1 MEKQIF
7 QFTNY
12 DVPVE
17 IAGHSFTLNCS
28 ADTGDYIKA
37 AAGKLRE
44 LANQVAAGEKNNA
57 DIVEYGMGVVDH
69 LLGAGA
75 AEKILEGRDAK
86 NRTSDVMD
94 LCRFMVEIAAK
105 FRNERQKSTQ
115 PRPHRRKKKK

>member
-28 ADTGDYIKA
+28 ADTGDYIKSV
-37 AAGKLRE
+37 AGKLHE

-57 DIVEYGMGVVDH
+57 DIVEYGIGVVDH
-69 LLGAGA
+69 LLGAGS

-105 FRNERQKSTQ
+105 FRNERQKSMQ
-115 PRPHRRKKKK
+115 PRHRRRKKKK

>member
-17 IAGHSFTLNCS
+17 IAGHDFTMNCS
-28 ADTGDYIKA
+28 ADTGDYIKS

-57 DIVEYGMGVVDH
+57 DIVEYGMGFVDH

-75 AEKILEGRDAK
+75 AEKIMNGRDAK

-94 LCRFMVEIAAK
+94 LCRFMTDIAAK
-105 FRNERQKSTQ
+105 FRTERQKSTK
-115 PRPHRRKKKK
+115 PRHRRKKKK